1 MKLVPKLRKEKKV
14 INLHGDEL
22 IDDYAWIKQ
31 KDWQNVLKDPSKL
44 NGEVLKYIEEEN
56 LYKSDQLKDLDKLKN
71 KIFNELK
78 GRIKDK
84 DSSVPI
90 KDGIFSYYSK
100 YLENSEYPQF
110 LRIDGNN
117 KEEVILDANLKS
129 KDFKFFNLG
138 SVSHSHNHKYLAYN
152 VDTNGSEHYDLSI
165 EEIDTKKLLP
175 KKLKIQPVRLSGT
188 QIIK

>member
-14 INLHGDEL
+14 INLHGEEL

-31 KDWQNVLKDPSKL
+31 KDWQTVLKDPLKL

-84 DSSVPI
+84 DSSVHI

-117 KEEVILDANLKS
+117 KEEA
-129 KDFKFFNLG
+129 G
-138 SVSHSHNHKYLAYN
+138 QHK
-152 VDTNGSEHYDLSI
+152 
-165 EEIDTKKLLP
+165 
-175 KKLKIQPVRLSGT
+175 RGT
-188 QIIK
+188 TENRERR